1 MKTRRAKATFMAGA
15 IVVADGSFLLLRELG
30 ARPELMAVTLT
41 VALTAI
47 GLGISA
53 FWEMPDDPPW
63 WVRSR
68 PDSTDSSD
76 H

>member
-1 MKTRRAKATFMAGA
+1 MKTRKAKAVFMAAA
-15 IVVADGSFLLLRELG
+15 IVLADGSFLLLRELG
-30 ARPELMAVTLT
+30 ARPELMAVTLI

-68 PDSTDSSD
+68 PDSAD
-76 H
+76 HS